1 MENGTGN
8 ISNIFYSNDNS
19 RHRSNNRIDSRNYLF
34 DKWNDFKVE
43 EKKMKNN
50 IKIILII
57 ASIIIGV
64 IVLIS
69 CIFIGTNNTAI
80 NLEEQ
85 IKESKSSIN
94 IQEKRRE
101 DLIYN
106 LVDTV
111 ESYNQY
117 EQETMT
123 KIVDARSKASNGDV
137 EEAEILINAVAE
149 QYPELKSNENY
160 KSLMTEL
167 AVTENLI
174 AEHRNNYNIQ
184 VKQYNKHIKKFPNN
198 MILNIMGYEKLDDTY
213 LNYEASEDAPRD
225 LFEE

>member
-1 MENGTGN
+1 M
-8 ISNIFYSNDNS
+8 
-19 RHRSNNRIDSRNYLF
+19 
-34 DKWNDFKVE
+34 KKVL
-43 EKKMKNN
+43 
-50 IKIILII
+50 IIL
-57 ASIIIGV
+57 G
-64 IVLIS
+64 IVLGLILMIAG
-69 CIFIGTNNTAI
+69 IFIGTNNTAI

-111 ESYNQY
+111 QNYNKY

-123 KIVDARSKASNGDV
+123 QIIEARTMASNGHIED
-137 EEAEILINAVAE
+137 AEMTISAVAE

-160 KSLMTEL
+160 KTLMTEL

-198 MILNIMGYEKLDDTY
+198 LILNIMGYEKLDNTY
-213 LNYEASEDAPRD
+213 LEYEAEEDAPRN
-225 LFEE
+225 LFED

>member
-1 MENGTGN
+1 M
-8 ISNIFYSNDNS
+8 
-19 RHRSNNRIDSRNYLF
+19 
-34 DKWNDFKVE
+34 
-43 EKKMKNN
+43 KKFL
-50 IKIILII
+50 IGIGIALGIILII
-57 ASIIIGV
+57 VGMFV
-64 IVLIS
+64 
-69 CIFIGTNNTAI
+69 GTNNTAI

-111 ESYNQY
+111 QSYNKY
-117 EQETMT
+117 EQETMS
-123 KIVDARSKASNGDV
+123 KIVEARAKASNGNV

-160 KSLMTEL
+160 KTLMTEL

-184 VKQYNKHIKKFPNN
+184 VKQYNKHIKKFPNSL
-198 MILNIMGYEKLDDTY
+198 ILNMMGYERLDNTY
-213 LNYEASEDAPRD
+213 LEYEASEDAPRN

>member
-1 MENGTGN
+1 M
-8 ISNIFYSNDNS
+8 
-19 RHRSNNRIDSRNYLF
+19 
-34 DKWNDFKVE
+34 
-43 EKKMKNN
+43 KK
-50 IKIILII
+50 ILIVLSIILGII
-57 ASIIIGV
+57 LMITGM
-64 IVLIS
+64 
-69 CIFIGTNNTAI
+69 FIGTNNTAI

-111 ESYNQY
+111 ESYNKY
-117 EQETMT
+117 EQDTMK
-123 KIVDARSKASNGDV
+123 KIIDARAKANNGNV
-137 EEAEILINAVAE
+137 EEAETLITAIAE

-160 KSLMTEL
+160 KTLMTEL

-184 VKQYNKHIKKFPNN
+184 VKQYNKHIKSFPNTR
-198 MILNIMGYEKLDDTY
+198 ILKIMGYEKLDNTY
-213 LNYEASEDAPRD
+213 LQFDTSEDAPRN
-225 LFEE
+225 LFEK

>member
-1 MENGTGN
+1 M
-8 ISNIFYSNDNS
+8 
-19 RHRSNNRIDSRNYLF
+19 
-34 DKWNDFKVE
+34 
-43 EKKMKNN
+43 KK
-50 IKIILII
+50 ILII
-57 ASIIIGV
+57 SG
-64 IVLIS
+64 IVLGVVLMIVS
-69 CIFIGTNNTAI
+69 MFIGTNNTAI

-111 ESYNQY
+111 ESYNKY
-117 EQETMT
+117 EQDTMT
-123 KIVDARSKASNGDV
+123 KIVEARTKASNGNV
-137 EEAEILINAVAE
+137 EEAETLINAVAE

-167 AVTENLI
+167 AMTENLI

-198 MILNIMGYEKLDDTY
+198 IILNMMGYKKLDNTY
-213 LNYEASEDAPRD
+213 LEYETSENAPKN
-225 LFEE
+225 LFTEQR

>member
-1 MENGTGN
+1 MKKFLIGL
-8 ISNIFYSNDNS
+8 
-19 RHRSNNRIDSRNYLF
+19 RI
-34 DKWNDFKVE
+34 
-43 EKKMKNN
+43 
-50 IKIILII
+50 IIAIILM
-57 ASIIIGV
+57 
-64 IVLIS
+64 IVGM
-69 CIFIGTNNTAI
+69 FVGTNNTAI

-111 ESYNQY
+111 ESYNKY
-117 EQETMT
+117 EQDTMT
-123 KIVDARSKASNGDV
+123 KIIEARTKASKGNV
-137 EEAEILINAVAE
+137 EEAEVLINAVAE

-160 KSLMTEL
+160 KTLMTEL

-198 MILNIMGYEKLDDTY
+198 IILNMMGYEKLDSTY
-213 LNYEASEDAPRD
+213 LEYEASEDAPRN
-225 LFEE
+225 LFKE

>member
-1 MENGTGN
+1 M
-8 ISNIFYSNDNS
+8 
-19 RHRSNNRIDSRNYLF
+19 
-34 DKWNDFKVE
+34 
-43 EKKMKNN
+43 KK
-50 IKIILII
+50 ILIGLGIILGII
-57 ASIIIGV
+57 LMIIGMFV
-64 IVLIS
+64 
-69 CIFIGTNNTAI
+69 GTNNTAI

-111 ESYNQY
+111 ESYNKY
-117 EQETMT
+117 EQDTMT
-123 KIVDARSKASNGDV
+123 KIVEARAKASNGNV

-160 KSLMTEL
+160 KTLMTEL

-184 VKQYNKHIKKFPNN
+184 VKQYNKHIKTFPNS
-198 MILNIMGYEKLDDTY
+198 MILNMMGYEKLDNTY
-213 LNYEASEDAPRD
+213 LEYEASEDAPRN
-225 LFEE
+225 LFGE

>member
-1 MENGTGN
+1 M
-8 ISNIFYSNDNS
+8 S
-19 RHRSNNRIDSRNYLF
+19 
-34 DKWNDFKVE
+34 
-43 EKKMKNN
+43 KKK
-50 IKIILII
+50 ILII
-57 ASIIIGV
+57 LG
-64 IVLIS
+64 IVLGIILMII
-69 CIFIGTNNTAI
+69 CMFIGIKNTTI

-85 IKESKSSIN
+85 IRESKSSIN

-111 ESYNQY
+111 ESYNKY

-123 KIVDARSKASNGDV
+123 KIVDARKKASNGKI
-137 EEAEILINAVAE
+137 EEAETIINAVAE

-160 KSLMTEL
+160 KTLMTEL

-184 VKQYNKHIKKFPNN
+184 IKQYNKHIKKFPNS
-198 MILNIMGYEKLDDTY
+198 MILNMMGYEKLDNTY
-213 LNYEASEDAPRD
+213 LEYEASENAPRN
-225 LFEE
+225 LFKE

>member
-1 MENGTGN
+1 M
-8 ISNIFYSNDNS
+8 
-19 RHRSNNRIDSRNYLF
+19 
-34 DKWNDFKVE
+34 KKV
-43 EKKMKNN
+43 
-50 IKIILII
+50 L
-57 ASIIIGV
+57 IIIGIILGIILM
-64 IVLIS
+64 IVGM
-69 CIFIGTNNTAI
+69 FAGTNNTAI
-80 NLEEQ
+80 SLEEQ

-111 ESYNQY
+111 ESYNNY
-117 EQETMT
+117 EQETMQKILEART
-123 KIVDARSKASNGDV
+123 KVNNGEITEV
-137 EEAEILINAVAE
+137 ETLITAVAE

-184 VKQYNKHIKKFPNN
+184 VKEYNKYVKAFPHSV
-198 MILNIMGYEKLDDTY
+198 ILNMMGYEKLESNY
-213 LNYEASEDAPRD
+213 LKYDASEDAPKN
-225 LFEE
+225 LFNK

>member
-1 MENGTGN
+1 M
-8 ISNIFYSNDNS
+8 
-19 RHRSNNRIDSRNYLF
+19 
-34 DKWNDFKVE
+34 
-43 EKKMKNN
+43 KKFL
-50 IKIILII
+50 IGLGIIIAIILM
-57 ASIIIGV
+57 
-64 IVLIS
+64 IVGM
-69 CIFIGTNNTAI
+69 FVGTNNTAI

-111 ESYNQY
+111 ESYNKY
-117 EQETMT
+117 EQDTMT
-123 KIVDARSKASNGDV
+123 KIIEARTKASKGNV
-137 EEAEILINAVAE
+137 EEAEVLINAVAE

-160 KSLMTEL
+160 KTLMTEL

-198 MILNIMGYEKLDDTY
+198 IILNMMGHEKLDNTY
-213 LNYEASEDAPRD
+213 LKYEASEDAPRN
-225 LFEE
+225 LFKE

>member
-1 MENGTGN
+1 M
-8 ISNIFYSNDNS
+8 S
-19 RHRSNNRIDSRNYLF
+19 
-34 DKWNDFKVE
+34 K
-43 EKKMKNN
+43 
-50 IKIILII
+50 KIILII
-57 ASIIIGV
+57 LGIMLGIILMIVGV
-64 IVLIS
+64 FV
-69 CIFIGTNNTAI
+69 GTNNTAI

-111 ESYNQY
+111 ESYNKY

-123 KIVDARSKASNGDV
+123 KIVEARKNASNGKI
-137 EEAEILINAVAE
+137 EEAETLISAVAE

-184 VKQYNKHIKKFPNN
+184 VKQYNKHIKKFPNSF
-198 MILNIMGYEKLDDTY
+198 ILSIMNYEELENTY
-213 LNYEASEDAPRD
+213 LEYETSENAPRN
-225 LFEE
+225 LFKE

>member
-1 MENGTGN
+1 M
-8 ISNIFYSNDNS
+8 
-19 RHRSNNRIDSRNYLF
+19 
-34 DKWNDFKVE
+34 
-43 EKKMKNN
+43 KKFL
-50 IKIILII
+50 IIL
-57 ASIIIGV
+57 A
-64 IVLIS
+64 IVLGVVAMAVGM
-69 CIFIGTNNTAI
+69 FVGTNNTAV

-111 ESYNQY
+111 QSYNKY

-123 KIVDARSKASNGDV
+123 QIVEARTMASNGQIEDAQTV
-137 EEAEILINAVAE
+137 ISAVAE
-149 QYPELKSNENY
+149 QYPELESNENY
-160 KSLMTEL
+160 KTLMTEL

-184 VKQYNKHIKKFPNN
+184 VKQYNKHIKKFPNSL
-198 MILNIMGYEKLDDTY
+198 ILNIMGYEKLDNTY
-213 LNYEASEDAPRD
+213 LEYEASEDAPKN
-225 LFEE
+225 LFKE

>member
-1 MENGTGN
+1 M
-8 ISNIFYSNDNS
+8 
-19 RHRSNNRIDSRNYLF
+19 
-34 DKWNDFKVE
+34 
-43 EKKMKNN
+43 KK
-50 IKIILII
+50 ILII
-57 ASIIIGV
+57 SG
-64 IVLIS
+64 IVLGVVLMIVS
-69 CIFIGTNNTAI
+69 MFIGTNNTAI

-85 IKESKSSIN
+85 FKESKSSIN

-111 ESYNQY
+111 ESYNKY
-117 EQETMT
+117 EQDTMT
-123 KIVDARSKASNGDV
+123 KIVEARTKASNGNV
-137 EEAEILINAVAE
+137 EEAETLINAVAE

-167 AVTENLI
+167 AITENLI

-198 MILNIMGYEKLDDTY
+198 IILNMMGYKKLDNTY
-213 LNYEASEDAPRD
+213 LEYETSENTPKN
-225 LFEE
+225 LFTEQR

>member
-1 MENGTGN
+1 M
-8 ISNIFYSNDNS
+8 S
-19 RHRSNNRIDSRNYLF
+19 
-34 DKWNDFKVE
+34 
-43 EKKMKNN
+43 KKR
-50 IKIILII
+50 ILII
-57 ASIIIGV
+57 LGIILGIILMITSMSIGI
-64 IVLIS
+64 
-69 CIFIGTNNTAI
+69 NNTTI

-111 ESYNQY
+111 ESYNKY
-117 EQETMT
+117 EQDTMT
-123 KIVDARSKASNGDV
+123 KIVEARTKAKNRNI
-137 EEAEILINAVAE
+137 EEAETLISAVAE

-160 KSLMTEL
+160 KTLMTEL

-198 MILNIMGYEKLDDTY
+198 FILNIMNYRNLDNTY
-213 LNYEASEDAPRD
+213 LEYEASENKPKN
-225 LFEE
+225 LFKE

>member
-1 MENGTGN
+1 M
-8 ISNIFYSNDNS
+8 
-19 RHRSNNRIDSRNYLF
+19 
-34 DKWNDFKVE
+34 
-43 EKKMKNN
+43 KKFL
-50 IKIILII
+50 IGIGIIIAIILM
-57 ASIIIGV
+57 
-64 IVLIS
+64 IVGM
-69 CIFIGTNNTAI
+69 FVGTKNTAI

-111 ESYNQY
+111 ESYNKY
-117 EQETMT
+117 EQDTMT
-123 KIVDARSKASNGDV
+123 RIIEARTQASNGNV

-160 KSLMTEL
+160 KTLMTEL

-184 VKQYNKHIKKFPNN
+184 VKNYNKHIKAFPNN
-198 MILNIMGYEKLDDTY
+198 IILNIMGYEKMESTY
-213 LNYEASEDAPRD
+213 LEYEASEDAPRN
-225 LFEE
+225 LFGE

>member
-1 MENGTGN
+1 M
-8 ISNIFYSNDNS
+8 
-19 RHRSNNRIDSRNYLF
+19 
-34 DKWNDFKVE
+34 
-43 EKKMKNN
+43 KKFL
-50 IKIILII
+50 IGLGIIIAIILM
-57 ASIIIGV
+57 
-64 IVLIS
+64 IVGM
-69 CIFIGTNNTAI
+69 FVGTNNTAI

-111 ESYNQY
+111 ESYNKY
-117 EQETMT
+117 EQDTMT
-123 KIVDARSKASNGDV
+123 KIIEARTKASKGNV
-137 EEAEILINAVAE
+137 EEAELLINAVAE

-160 KSLMTEL
+160 KTLMTEL

-198 MILNIMGYEKLDDTY
+198 IILNMMGYEKLDSTY
-213 LNYEASEDAPRD
+213 LEYEASEDAPRN
-225 LFEE
+225 LFKE

>member
-1 MENGTGN
+1 
-8 ISNIFYSNDNS
+8 
-19 RHRSNNRIDSRNYLF
+19 
-34 DKWNDFKVE
+34 
-43 EKKMKNN
+43 MKNN

-57 ASIIIGV
+57 LGIILG
-64 IVLIS
+64 LSLMIS

-80 NLEEQ
+80 SFEEQ

-123 KIVDARSKASNGDV
+123 KIIDARSKASSGNV
-137 EEAEILINAVAE
+137 EEAEILINTIVE

-160 KSLMTEL
+160 KTLMTEL

-198 MILNIMGYEKLDDTY
+198 IILNVMGYEKLENTY
-213 LNYEASEDAPRD
+213 LQYEASEDAPKN
-225 LFEE
+225 LFKE